1 MGITWY
7 GSQSS
12 AEGCNLGALAMLWP
26 LLERMQVA
34 KIINAHLPA
43 DPQAEFDHGR
53 VLSLLIAG
61 RLYSPVA
68 LMNVGRWAG
77 DSGADILWDI
87 PVEKLNDDRLGRSLA
102 AFFQQRHSILASL
115 ALHVSHEFG
124 VPLSEIH
131 YDPTH
136 LVLHG
141 AYVGSQPRGALQAG
155 EEVRSDARLPAAHI
169 TQGRPM
175 ADVPQGVQLLH
186 AGLCTVVDEWGPLP
200 IFGHTVSGNEN
211 GHTAVVEQLALLRKH
226 LRPPELTMISDRGTF
241 SVGHLLRLEDH
252 GYHAI
257 AAAPWNEFRPLFDEE
272 RARLKWKRASYLSI
286 EQQRRRRQG
295 NLPQEHYDLA
305 VVRHELTDDKSG
317 RTLPCRVI
325 FVFSTADQ
333 KVAAK
338 NREKSVAKLR
348 AGLEQIERSVEQGR
362 RNTDP
367 TSIARRVAKLFGERQ
382 AAQYFRYEMLSL
394 SKKERAQLPP
404 PGRGGRRPEYRFQ
417 FTYDAKAAKRDA
429 AYDGYSSM
437 VTTAPRDQSADLVF
451 TKYKQQGYSELA
463 NHEFKTPLAV
473 HPLFLKSPERVEAL
487 VFLMII
493 ALTAYFLL
501 QRMYRQTVPAD
512 ASARERRTTTET
524 LLGAFS
530 RYMLIINHTRL
541 GREVQPTRLSSRQRE
556 ILQRLGFDTP
566 AQVLSRQLPRAPCPP
581 PLQRAAGCGK

>member
-1 MGITWY
+1 MALTWY
-7 GSQSS
+7 GNQSS
-12 AEGCNLGALAMLWP
+12 AEGCNFGALAVLWP

-34 KIINAHLPA
+34 KIIHAHLPA

-53 VLSLLIAG
+53 VLSLLIAA

-68 LMNVGRWAG
+68 LVNVGAWAA
-77 DSGADILWDI
+77 DSGADVLWDI

-102 AFFQQRHSILASL
+102 AFFGQRHSILASV

-124 VPLSEIH
+124 VPLSELH

-141 AYVGSQPRGALQAG
+141 VYEQSQPREAFATTG
-155 EEVRSDARLPAAHI
+155 EVRSDARLPAAHI

-175 ADVPQGVQLLH
+175 SDTPQGVQLLH
-186 AGLCTVVDEWGPLP
+186 AGLCTVVDQWGPLP
-200 IFGHTVSGNEN
+200 LFGHTVSGNEN
-211 GHTAVVEQLALLRKH
+211 GHTAVAEQLALLRKH

-241 SVGHLLRLEDH
+241 SVGHLLRLEDD

-257 AAAPWNEFRPLFDEE
+257 VAAPWDEFRALFDKE
-272 RARLKWKRASYLSI
+272 RTRLKWKKASYLSI
-286 EQQRRRRQG
+286 EQQRRRSQG
-295 NLPQEHYDLA
+295 NLPQEHYELA
-305 VVRHELTDDKSG
+305 VVRHELKDSQSG
-317 RTLPCRVI
+317 RTLSCRVI

-333 KVAAK
+333 KVAVK
-338 NREKSVAKLR
+338 NREKSVTKLR
-348 AGLEQIERSVEQGR
+348 AGLEQIARSVEQGR

-382 AAQYFRYEMLSL
+382 AAGYFRYEMVPL
-394 SKKERAQLPP
+394 SKKEREQLSG
-404 PGRGGRRPEYRFQ
+404 PGRGCRRPEYRFE
-417 FTYDAKAAKRDA
+417 FTYDAKAAEYDA
-429 AYDGYSSM
+429 QYDGYSAL
-437 VTTAPRDQSADLVF
+437 VTTVPREQSVDVVF

-487 VFLMII
+487 IFLMMI

-501 QRMYRQTVPAD
+501 QRMYRQSVPAD
-512 ASARERRTTTET
+512 ASATERRTTTQT

-530 RYMLIINHTRL
+530 SYMLIIHQTRV
-541 GREVQPTRLSSRQRE
+541 GREVQPTRLTTRQRD
-556 ILQRLGFDTP
+556 ILQRLGFGTP
-566 AQVLSRQLPRAPCPP
+566 AQILRRQLPRAP
-581 PLQRAAGCGK
+581 

>member
-1 MGITWY
+1 MAITWY
-7 GSQSS
+7 GNQSS
-12 AEGCNLGALAMLWP
+12 AEGCNLGALAMVWP

-34 KIINAHLPA
+34 KIINQHLPA

-53 VLSLLIAG
+53 VLSLLIAA

-68 LMNVGRWAG
+68 LTNVGRWAA

-87 PVEKLNDDRLGRSLA
+87 PVEKLNDDRLGRAVA
-102 AFFQQRHSILASL
+102 AFFSQRHSILASV
-115 ALHVSHEFG
+115 ALHVSCEFG
-124 VPLSEIH
+124 VPLSELH

-136 LVLHG
+136 LLLHG
-141 AYVGSQPRGALQAG
+141 AYEGSEPRGALQVGA
-155 EEVRSDARLPAAHI
+155 EVRSDARLPAAHI
-169 TQGRPM
+169 TQGRPR
-175 ADVPQGVQLLH
+175 ADAPQGVQLLH

-211 GHTAVVEQLALLRKH
+211 GHTAVAEQLALLRKH

-241 SVGHLLRLEDH
+241 SVGHLRRLEND

-257 AAAPWNEFRPLFDEE
+257 VAAPWDEFRPLFDQE
-272 RARLKWKRASYLSI
+272 RLRLKWKRASYLSI

-295 NLPQEHYDLA
+295 NLPQEHYELA
-305 VVRHELTDDKSG
+305 VVRHTLTEDTSG
-317 RTLPCRVI
+317 RTLACRVI

-333 KVAAK
+333 KVARK

-348 AGLEQIERSVEQGR
+348 GGLEQIERSVEQGR

-382 AAQYFRYEMLSL
+382 AAEYFRYAMVPLSNQ
-394 SKKERAQLPP
+394 ERQELPR
-404 PGRGGRRPEYRFQ
+404 PGRGGRRPEYRFE
-417 FTYDAKAAKRDA
+417 FTYDAKAAERDA
-429 AYDGYSSM
+429 AYDGYSAL
-437 VTTAPRDQSADLVF
+437 VTTAPRQQSADLVF
-451 TKYKQQGYSELA
+451 RKFKQQGYSELA

-512 ASARERRTTTET
+512 ASARERRTTTQT
-524 LLGAFS
+524 LLAAFS
-530 RYMLIINHTRL
+530 SYMLIVQHTHL
-541 GREVQPTRLSSRQRE
+541 GREVQATRLSTRQRE
-556 ILQRLGFDTP
+556 ILQRLGFYTP
-566 AQVLSRQLPRAPCPP
+566 AQILSRQLPRAP
-581 PLQRAAGCGK
+581 

>member
-1 MGITWY
+1 MALTWY
-7 GSQSS
+7 GNQSS
-12 AEGCNLGALAMLWP
+12 AEGCNFGALAMLWP

-34 KIINAHLPA
+34 NIINAHLPA

-53 VLSLLIAG
+53 VLGLLIAA

-68 LMNVGRWAG
+68 LVNVGAWAA

-102 AFFQQRHSILASL
+102 AFFRQRHSILAAL
-115 ALHVSHEFG
+115 ALHISQEFG
-124 VPLSEIH
+124 VPLSELH

-141 AYVGSQPRGALQAG
+141 AYEPSQPRAAFAADG
-155 EEVRSDARLPAAHI
+155 EVRSDARLPPAHI

-175 ADVPQGVQLLH
+175 SDTPQGVQLLH

-211 GHTAVVEQLALLRKH
+211 GHTAVAEQLALLRKH

-241 SVGHLLRLEDH
+241 SVGHLLRLEDA

-257 AAAPWNEFRPLFDEE
+257 VAAPWDEFRPLFDKQ
-272 RARLKWKRASYLSI
+272 RAGLKWKKAGYLSI

-295 NLPQEHYDLA
+295 NLPREHYELA
-305 VVRHELTDDKSG
+305 VVRHELKDDKS
-317 RTLPCRVI
+317 RRSLPCRVI

-338 NREKSVAKLR
+338 NREKSLAKLR
-348 AGLEQIERSVEQGR
+348 AGLEQIGRSVEQGR
-362 RNTDP
+362 RNSDP

-382 AAQYFRYEMLSL
+382 AAEYFRYEMLRL
-394 SKKERAQLPP
+394 SKREREGLPP
-404 PGRGGRRPEYRFQ
+404 PGRGCRRPEYRFE
-417 FTYDAKAAKRDA
+417 FLYDAQAAQRDA
-429 AYDGYSSM
+429 QYDGYSAL
-437 VTTAPRDQSADLVF
+437 VTTASREQSAEVVF

-487 VFLMII
+487 VFLMLI

-501 QRMYRQTVPAD
+501 QRMYRQSVPAD
-512 ASARERRTTTET
+512 ASPPERRTTTQT

-530 RYMLIINHTRL
+530 SYLLIIHRTRL
-541 GREVQPTRLSSRQRE
+541 GREVQPTRLTTRQRE
-556 ILQRLGFDTP
+556 ILQCLGFDTP
-566 AQVLSRQLPRAPCPP
+566 AQILSRHLPRAP
-581 PLQRAAGCGK
+581 

>member
-1 MGITWY
+1 MSITWY
-7 GSQSS
+7 GNQSS

-34 KIINAHLPA
+34 KIIKAHLPA

-53 VLSLLIAG
+53 VLSLLIAA

-68 LMNVGRWAG
+68 LKNVGRWAA

-87 PVEKLNDDRLGRSLA
+87 PVDKINDDRLGRSVT
-102 AFFQQRHSILASL
+102 AFFSQRHSILASL
-115 ALHVSHEFG
+115 ALHVSHEFK
-124 VPLSEIH
+124 VPLSELH

-136 LVLHG
+136 LLLHG
-141 AYVGSQPRGALQAG
+141 AYEESEPRGALQVG
-155 EEVRSDARLPAAHI
+155 DEVRSDARLPAAHI

-175 ADVPQGVQLLH
+175 ADVPQGAQLLH

-200 IFGHTVSGNEN
+200 IFGHTVGGNEN
-211 GHTAVVEQLALLRKH
+211 GHTAVAEQLALLRKH
-226 LRPPELTMISDRGTF
+226 LCPPELTMISDRGTF
-241 SVGHLLRLEDH
+241 SAGYLLRLEDA

-257 AAAPWNEFRPLFDEE
+257 VAAPWDDFRSLFDQEGT
-272 RARLKWKRASYLSI
+272 RLKWKQASYLSI

-295 NLPQEHYDLA
+295 NLPQEHYELA
-305 VVRHELTDDKSG
+305 VVRHELADDKSG
-317 RTLPCRVI
+317 RNLPCRVI

-333 KVAAK
+333 KVARK
-338 NREKSVAKLR
+338 NREKSVTKLR

-367 TSIARRVAKLFGERQ
+367 TSIARRVAKLFGDRQ
-382 AAQYFRYEMLSL
+382 AANYFRYEMIPL
-394 SKKERAQLPP
+394 SKKEREQLPR

-429 AYDGYSSM
+429 AYDGYSAL
-437 VTTAPRDQSADLVF
+437 VTTALREQSADLVF

-473 HPLFLKSPERVEAL
+473 HPVFLKSPERVEAL

-501 QRMYRQTVPAD
+501 QRMYRQSVPAD
-512 ASARERRTTTET
+512 ASLRERRTTTQT

-530 RYMLIINHTRL
+530 SYMLLIQQTRL
-541 GREVQPTRLSSRQRE
+541 GREVQPTRLSTRQRE
-556 ILQRLGFDTP
+556 ILQQLGFDTP
-566 AQVLSRQLPRAPCPP
+566 AQILSRQLPRPP
-581 PLQRAAGCGK
+581 

>member
-1 MGITWY
+1 MSITWY
-7 GSQSS
+7 GNQSE
-12 AEGCNLGALAMLWP
+12 AEGCNLGALAMLGP

-34 KIINAHLPA
+34 KIINEHLPA

-53 VLSLLIAG
+53 VLSLLIAA

-68 LMNVGRWAG
+68 LLNVGAWAG

-87 PVEKLNDDRLGRSLA
+87 PVEKLNDDRLGRSVA
-102 AFFQQRHSILASL
+102 AFFQQRHSILAAL

-124 VPLSEIH
+124 VPLSELH

-141 AYVGSQPRGALQAG
+141 AYKESQPRGALQAG
-155 EEVRSDARLPAAHI
+155 KEVRSDARLPAAHI
-169 TQGRPM
+169 TRGRPM
-175 ADVPQGVQLLH
+175 ADTPQDVRLLH
-186 AGLCTVVDEWGPLP
+186 VGLCTLVDEWGPLP

-211 GHTAVVEQLALLRKH
+211 GHTAVAEQLALLRKH
-226 LRPPELTMISDRGTF
+226 LRPAELTMISDRGTF
-241 SVGHLLRLEDH
+241 SVGHLLRLKDSD
-252 GYHAI
+252 YHAI
-257 AAAPWNEFRPLFDEE
+257 VAAPWDEFRPLFDQE
-272 RARLKWKRASYLSI
+272 RKRLKWKQATYLSL

-305 VVRHELTDDKSG
+305 VVRHELKDSDSG
-317 RTLPCRVI
+317 RLLPCRVI

-333 KVAAK
+333 KVAAE

-348 AGLEQIERSVEQGR
+348 AGLERIERSVEHGR

-367 TSIARRVAKLFGERQ
+367 TSVARRVAKLLGNRQ
-382 AAQYFRYEMLSL
+382 AAGYFHYQMVPL
-394 SKKERAQLPP
+394 SKKEREQLPP
-404 PGRGGRRPEYRFQ
+404 PGRGCRRPEHRFE
-417 FTYDAKAAKRDA
+417 FTFDDKAAELDA
-429 AYDGYSSM
+429 QYDGYSAM
-437 VTTAPRDQSADLVF
+437 VTTAPREQSADLTF
-451 TKYKQQGYSELA
+451 TKYKQQCYSELA

-487 VFLMII
+487 VFLMLI
-493 ALTAYFLL
+493 ALTTYFLL

-512 ASARERRTTTET
+512 ASARERRTTTQT
-524 LLGAFS
+524 LLGAFK
-530 RYMLIINHTRL
+530 RYMLIVNRTRL

-566 AQVLSRQLPRAPCPP
+566 AQVLSRQLPRAP
-581 PLQRAAGCGK
+581 